1 MQDKHGLLFL
11 GQRSN
16 GLPDEFFCLVLVPG
30 GLGIVCLRCRKDRIV
45 PADVLKLP
53 TEPSPPPEFPVIAI
67 EIPAAVEDD
76 PIDPSGNEA
85 IVPEFSRRLINLKE
99 YLLGDIFGIL
109 RVIEQTEAEVQD
121 FVLKAIDE
129 YFEGSVVLFC
139 DSPQQFPVVYRLR
152 NLDFG
157 TPLNQI

>member
-1 MQDKHGLLFL
+1 M
-11 GQRSN
+11 
-16 GLPDEFFCLVLVPG
+16 
-30 GLGIVCLRCRKDRIV
+30 
-45 PADVLKLP
+45 
-53 TEPSPPPEFPVIAI
+53 
-67 EIPAAVEDD
+67 
-76 PIDPSGNEA
+76 
-85 IVPEFSRRLINLKE
+85 PEFSRRLINLKE

-152 NLDFG
+152 NLDFD

>member
-1 MQDKHGLLFL
+1 MTYKPE
-11 GQRSN
+11 RI
-16 GLPDEFFCLVLVPG
+16 PPG
-30 GLGIVCLRCRKDRIV
+30 RHLRH
-45 PADVLKLP
+45 
-53 TEPSPPPEFPVIAI
+53 
-67 EIPAAVEDD
+67 
-76 PIDPSGNEA
+76 
-85 IVPEFSRRLINLKE
+85 
-99 YLLGDIFGIL
+99 L

-152 NLDFG
+152 NLDFD